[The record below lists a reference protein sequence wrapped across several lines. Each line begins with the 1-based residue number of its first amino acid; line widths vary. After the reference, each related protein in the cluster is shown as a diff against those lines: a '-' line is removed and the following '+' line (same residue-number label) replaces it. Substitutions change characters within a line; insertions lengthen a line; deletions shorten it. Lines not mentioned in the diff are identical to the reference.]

1 MIVHAHDILVERSG
15 SARPCSLWV
24 WLRGQDLD
32 TASEDDLR
40 MLVDASGDAP
50 CYSIVVHRLGGRF
63 EIRQDISAAVRT
75 HAETL
80 PAALP
85 ILTEHFASGALF
97 VWVEQ
102 ERRLSPDRAVALLQ
116 DALRWCADDYHDL
129 LEEFQEHLEAGV

>member
-32 TASEDDLR
+32 TASEGDLR
-40 MLVDASGDAP
+40 MLVDASGDGP
-50 CYSIVVHRLGGRF
+50 GYSIVVHRLGGRF
-63 EIRQDISAAVRT
+63 EVRQDITDAVRT

-80 PAALP
+80 PPALP
-85 ILTEHFASGALF
+85 ILTGHLASGALF